1 VKEVY
6 SRYYEHFVRLNSP
19 TEEFFR
25 SVAKSYAAW
34 YKSFLPPNKNARVL
48 DIGCGMGHFL
58 YFLRSQGY
66 SNFSGIDISEQQ
78 VDFVKEN
85 ISENAVVADAFD
97 FLKEDGLFDVI
108 AINDVIEHIPK
119 ERLLEFLHLVF
130 NSLENEGVVFIK
142 TDNMSNPFG
151 LRGRY
156 MTITHEIGFTEH
168 SLFEVLNVVGFQNIH
183 LMGADHPVVS
193 FKSLVGRLGKRIVHR
208 FLKLMFL
215 IQGYPPPEILDKNV
229 IAIAVKK

>member
-1 VKEVY
+1 MKEVY
-6 SRYYEHFVRLNSP
+6 SRYYEHFVRFNSP
-19 TEEFFR
+19 TEESFR

-34 YKSFLPPNKNARVL
+34 YKRFLPPNKDARIL
-48 DIGCGMGHFL
+48 DVGCGMGHFL
-58 YFLRSQGY
+58 YFLRSQSY
-66 SNFSGIDISEQQ
+66 SNFFGIDISEQQ
-78 VDFVKEN
+78 VDFVKKN

-108 AINDVIEHIPK
+108 AVNDVIEHIPK

-156 MTITHEIGFTEH
+156 MDITH
-168 SLFEVLNVVGFQNIH
+168 V
-183 LMGADHPVVS
+183 
-193 FKSLVGRLGKRIVHR
+193 
-208 FLKLMFL
+208 
-215 IQGYPPPEILDKNV
+215 
-229 IAIAVKK
+229 